1 MNSDALEEF
10 LPSVPEEELSDR
22 LLAVRSAL
30 GAEILGIAR
39 CLHAQASHD
48 PALVFRVL
56 QVVRHSGPVESPE
69 IALPLAGYRQLFL
82 RARPL
87 VVNRESKDPLANWL
101 HDRTAHGLI
110 GWPFPGDR
118 IPCVAFL
125 AAVDANWRPGRLR
138 LRVAREGME
147 ALARSLGPPSWLLRS
162 TVAVGEGELEKQSR
176 RLSRKELAH
185 REAEL
190 LRRALRR
197 AKGNK
202 SRAARFLHLS
212 RQIFYQKLRI
222 HGILTED

>member
-1 MNSDALEEF
+1 MNSDVLEEF

-22 LLAVRSAL
+22 LLALRAAL

-39 CLHAQASHD
+39 CLHVQASRESE
-48 PALVFRVL
+48 LVFRVL
-56 QVVRHSGPVESPE
+56 QVVNPSGPVESPE
-69 IALPLAGYRQLFL
+69 TALPLAGYRQLFL

-87 VVNRESKDPLANWL
+87 AVDRESKDALVKWL
-101 HDRTAHGLI
+101 RGRAVHGLV

-125 AAVDANWRPGRLR
+125 AAVDANWRPGGLR

-147 ALARSLGPPSWLLRS
+147 ALARTLGPPSWLLRS
-162 TVAVGEGELEKQSR
+162 TMDTGERELERESR
-176 RLSRKELAH
+176 EPSPRELAS

-197 AKGNK
+197 ARGNK
-202 SRAARFLHLS
+202 SRAARSLHLS
-212 RQIFYQKLRI
+212 RQVFYQKLKI
-222 HGILTED
+222 HGILNEE